1 MGSLPAWWGRDKQ
14 RQNTRSRKQERDY
27 AEEKQG
33 KVQAGSGSSW
43 RRPQDVQEE
52 GFLTQ
57 LKFTDKD
64 SFALKASE
72 WKQIRED
79 ALRDGREPKLVIEFS
94 KHGITLAISES

>member
-1 MGSLPAWWGRDKQ
+1 MAGLPEWFHKDRE

-27 AEEKQG
+27 AQERQG
-33 KVQAGSGSSW
+33 KVQPGSGSSW

-64 SFALKASE
+64 SFTIKASE
-72 WKQIRED
+72 WKAIRND
-79 ALRDGREPKLVIEFS
+79 ALRDGREPRLVIEFS
-94 KHGITLAISES
+94 KHGFTVAVSES